1 LVVEYAKKR
10 RFPVSQ
16 VKNVKI
22 KIEKNMVKLSW
33 ENPKEKD
40 FVGAFVVR
48 NRFHPPKNPYDG
60 VKLYAGKDEYAYDKF
75 GNIKIPK
82 YYAIFTYDNV
92 PNYSNPVVIF
102 WH

>member
-1 LVVEYAKKR
+1 MEGLLIDIMGKERYEY
-10 RFPVSQ
+10 
-16 VKNVKI
+16 
-22 KIEKNMVKLSW
+22 LL
-33 ENPKEKD
+33 ENPKDKD